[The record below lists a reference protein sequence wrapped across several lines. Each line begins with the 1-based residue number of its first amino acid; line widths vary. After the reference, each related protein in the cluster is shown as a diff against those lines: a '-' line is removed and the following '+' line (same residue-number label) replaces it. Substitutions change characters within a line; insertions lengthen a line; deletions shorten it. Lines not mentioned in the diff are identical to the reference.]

1 MHITS
6 NDSGRTTMPPEW
18 AVQDAVLLSW
28 PHQATDWAYM
38 LDEVK
43 QCFIEIAKAI
53 TANERLLVVSPDTA
67 AVEKELAE
75 AGVDLG
81 RVTMFGIPTNDTWAR
96 DFGPITVTR
105 NGSPVLLDFK
115 FNAWGLKF
123 AADKDNLINSRLEL
137 CEAFACALENH
148 NGFVLEGGSVE
159 SDGQGVVMTTSSC
172 LMSKN
177 RNGDLDKQGIEQQLR
192 TLLGAEKV
200 LWLDH
205 GNLVGDDT
213 DGHIDTIARFA
224 PDDIILYA
232 GCDDA
237 TDKQYADLKSMEA
250 QLRTFT
256 NVHGKPY
263 NLIELPTPR
272 PIYDNDGLRLP
283 ATYANFLITNNSV
296 LVPIYGQK
304 ATDDLALK
312 IIKVAFPQKRI
323 VGIDCN
329 ALIKQ
334 HGSLHCVTMQLP
346 QGTVNTL

>member
-1 MHITS
+1 MTS
-6 NDSGRTTMPPEW
+6 NNSSSAIWPPEW
-18 AVQDAVLLSW
+18 ASQDAVLLSW
-28 PHQATDWAYM
+28 PHEATDWAYM

-43 QCFIEIAKAI
+43 RCFIEIAKAI
-53 TANERLLVVSPDTA
+53 TADERLLVA
-67 AVEKELAE
+67 APTPTEVEQELAN
-75 AGVDLG
+75 AGINLDKVSIY
-81 RVTMFGIPTNDTWAR
+81 GIPTNDTWAR
-96 DFGPITVTR
+96 DFGPITVMR
-105 NGSPVLLDFK
+105 NGNPVLLDFK

-137 CEAFACALENH
+137 SEAFACTLENH

-177 RNGDLDKQGIEQQLR
+177 RNGDLDKQGIEQRLR
-192 TLLGAEKV
+192 TLLGAKKV

-232 GCDDA
+232 GCDDS
-237 TDKQYADLKSMEA
+237 TDEQHADLAAMEE

-256 NVHGKPY
+256 TVHGKPY
-263 NLIELPTPR
+263 NLIKLPAPR
-272 PIYDNDGLRLP
+272 PIYDEDGLRLP
-283 ATYANFLITNNSV
+283 ATYANFLITNSSV
-296 LVPIYGQK
+296 LVPIYGQT
-304 ATDDLALK
+304 ATDELALK
-312 IIKVAFPQKRI
+312 IIRVAFPHKRI

-346 QGTVNTL
+346 QGTVKTL

>member
-6 NDSGRTTMPPEW
+6 NDFGRTAMPPEW
-18 AVQDAVLLSW
+18 AAQDAVLLSW
-28 PHQATDWAYM
+28 PHAATDWAYM

-53 TANERLLVVSPDTA
+53 TADERLLVAAPDAA
-67 AVEKELAE
+67 AVEKELAV
-75 AGVDLG
+75 AGINLE
-81 RVTMFGIPTNDTWAR
+81 RVTVFGIPTNDTWAR
-96 DFGPITVTR
+96 DFGPITVIR
-105 NGSPVLLDFK
+105 NGNPVLLDFK

-137 CEAFACALENH
+137 SEAFACTLENH

-159 SDGQGVVMTTSSC
+159 SDGHGVVMTTSSC

-177 RNGDLDKQGIEQQLR
+177 RNGDLDKQGIEQRLY
-192 TLLGAEKV
+192 TLFGAEKV

-232 GCDDA
+232 GCNDDS
-237 TDKQYADLKSMEA
+237 DEQYADLKAMEA

-256 NVHGKPY
+256 TVHGKPY

-272 PIYDNDGLRLP
+272 PIYDDDGLRLP

-296 LVPIYGQK
+296 LVPVYGQK

-312 IIKVAFPQKRI
+312 IIRVAFPHKRI

>member
-1 MHITS
+1 MTS
-6 NDSGRTTMPPEW
+6 NNSGQTIMPPEW
-18 AVQDAVLLSW
+18 ALQDAVLLSW
-28 PHQATDWAYM
+28 PHKATDWAYM

-43 QCFIEIAKAI
+43 LCFTEIAKAI
-53 TANERLLVVSPDTA
+53 TADERLLVVTPTPTE
-67 AVEKELAE
+67 VGKELAE
-75 AGVDLG
+75 AGIDVSMVSAF
-81 RVTMFGIPTNDTWAR
+81 RIPTNDTWAR
-96 DFGPITVTR
+96 DFGPITVMR
-105 NGSPVLLDFK
+105 NGQPTLLDFK

-137 CEAFACALENH
+137 SEAFACTLENH

-177 RNGDLDKQGIEQQLR
+177 RNGGLDKQGIEQQLR
-192 TLLGAEKV
+192 TRLGAKKV

-232 GCDDA
+232 GCYDT
-237 TDKQYADLKSMEA
+237 TDEQHADLAAMEA

-256 NVHGKPY
+256 TVNGKPY
-263 NLIELPTPR
+263 NLIKLPTPR
-272 PIYDNDGLRLP
+272 PIYDEDGLRLP
-283 ATYANFLITNNSV
+283 ATYANFLVTNSSV
-296 LVPIYGQK
+296 LVPTYGQK
-304 ATDDLALK
+304 AIDNLALK
-312 IIKVAFPQKRI
+312 TIKIAFPHKHI

-346 QGTVNTL
+346 QGTVKTL